1 MTAPDPQHGGEA
13 SGRAAAPEPG
23 PGCTPDAGC
32 LAMLRLAGEVGTKS
46 NRTRRRFHSC
56 LVENLRDALSGAEGE
71 VEIDRRW
78 SRLFVRG
85 PDRSIL
91 DPLGRVFG
99 LASYSEIEG
108 TCPPSLDAV
117 VECGERLFGE
127 RVVGRTFAVKARRS
141 GEHDFDSYDVQ
152 RELGAALNPGA
163 EVDLDHPEVTVHVE
177 VREDRAYL
185 YSEKVESGRGLPLG
199 VQGKALALVS
209 GGFDSVVAAW
219 MTLRRGVDVD
229 YLFCNLGGGAYRRM
243 VLEVTKELADR
254 WSYGTRPE
262 LHVVDFAAVQ
272 DELRRS
278 VDESYWQ
285 VVLKRLM
292 YRAGAAVAGEV
303 GAEALVTG
311 ESIGQVSSQ
320 TLRNLRAIDG
330 VSDLPVLRPLVG
342 FDKEEIIDRARRI
355 GTFDLSARVREYC
368 AMVPGRPVTAAS
380 PDRAREAETDLDL
393 EVLDRALE
401 DRGTFDLR
409 ALTESEIASGHL
421 FVDRIP
427 EGASVLDTRPRSEYD
442 EWHWP
447 GSHRRD
453 FRRLREE
460 FRELDPERT
469 YVLVCAEGL
478 KTAHLAEEMQEA
490 GYEAY
495 SLQGGTRGLKRLEE
509 SASDERGAARNGSTN
524 GGDGDD

>member
-1 MTAPDPQHGGEA
+1 MTAPDPQENGEA
-13 SGRAAAPEPG
+13 SGRATASGGGAQ
-23 PGCTPDAGC
+23 CTPGVGC
-32 LAMLRLAGEVGTKS
+32 VAMLRLAGEVTTKS
-46 NRTRRRFHSC
+46 NRTRRRFHRR
-56 LVENLRDALSGAEGE
+56 LVENLRDALSDVEGE
-71 VEIDRRW
+71 VEIERRW

-91 DPLGRVFG
+91 EPLGRVFG
-99 LASYSEIEG
+99 LSTYSEIEG
-108 TCPPSLDAV
+108 LCPPQLDAI
-117 VECGERLFGE
+117 VECGEQLFGE
-127 RVVGRTFAVKARRS
+127 RVKGRRFAVKARRS

-152 RELGAALNPGA
+152 RDLGAALNPGA

-199 VQGKALALVS
+199 VQGRALALIS

-219 MTLRRGVDVD
+219 MTMRRGVDVD

-243 VLEVTKELADR
+243 VLEVAKELADR
-254 WSYGTRPE
+254 WSYGTRPD
-262 LHVVDFAAVQ
+262 LHVVDFADVQ

-285 VVLKRLM
+285 VILKRLM
-292 YRAGAAVAGEV
+292 YRAGSAVADEV

-330 VSDLPVLRPLVG
+330 VADLPVLRPLVG

-355 GTFDLSARVREYC
+355 GTFELSARVREYC

-380 PDRAREAETDLDL
+380 PERALEAEADLDL
-393 EVLDRALE
+393 EVLSGAVAERA
-401 DRGTFDLR
+401 TFDLR
-409 ALTESEIASGHL
+409 GLTESEIASGHL
-421 FVDRIP
+421 FIDRIP
-427 EGASVLDTRPRSEYD
+427 EGASVLDTRPEGEYD

-447 GSHRRD
+447 GSDRRD

-460 FRELDPERT
+460 FDELDPERT

-495 SLQGGTRGLKRLEE
+495 SLQGGVRGLKELEPMMDDE
-509 SASDERGAARNGSTN
+509 AGAGRPRSAN